1 MKLSRQ
7 GYGDINTIKNL
18 DVETFINLV
27 NYENYLDK
35 YAKVFRD
42 LNRKN

>member
-1 MKLSRQ
+1 MKLARQ
-7 GYGDINTIKNL
+7 GYGDINTIKDL

-35 YAKVFRD
+35 YAQVFRD
-42 LNRKN
+42 LNKK

>member
-1 MKLSRQ
+1 MKLARQ

-35 YAKVFRD
+35 YAQVFRD
-42 LNRKN
+42 LNKK